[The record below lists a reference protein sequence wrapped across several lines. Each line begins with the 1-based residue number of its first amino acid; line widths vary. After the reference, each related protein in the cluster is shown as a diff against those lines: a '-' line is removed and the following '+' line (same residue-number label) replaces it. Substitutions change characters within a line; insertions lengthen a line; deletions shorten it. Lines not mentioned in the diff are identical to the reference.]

1 MWIVYIILSSL
12 FSSIMTILI
21 KVGVKNIDSVL
32 LLTLRSSIVFIIL
45 WCIIFIY
52 GKNSEIKNITKKEWV
67 YIFVIAIATALTW
80 IFYFLAINKSS
91 VTKVIAMEKISI
103 IITVILSAIF
113 LKEKI
118 TIMTIIGFV
127 VLLFGSLLIVFG

>member
-1 MWIVYIILSSL
+1 
-12 FSSIMTILI
+12 MTILI

-67 YIFVIAIATALTW
+67 YIFIIAIATAFTW

-91 VTKVIAMEKISI
+91 VTKVIDC
-103 IITVILSAIF
+103 
-113 LKEKI
+113 
-118 TIMTIIGFV
+118 
-127 VLLFGSLLIVFG
+127 

>member
-1 MWIVYIILSSL
+1 MWIVYIILSSF

-52 GKNSEIKNITKKEWV
+52 GKNSEIQNITKKEWV
-67 YIFVIAIATALTW
+67 YIYV
-80 IFYFLAINKSS
+80 
-91 VTKVIAMEKISI
+91 
-103 IITVILSAIF
+103 
-113 LKEKI
+113 
-118 TIMTIIGFV
+118 
-127 VLLFGSLLIVFG
+127 

>member
-1 MWIVYIILSSL
+1 MILY
-12 FSSIMTILI
+12 
-21 KVGVKNIDSVL
+21 
-32 LLTLRSSIVFIIL
+32 
-45 WCIIFIY
+45 IFI
-52 GKNSEIKNITKKEWV
+52 
-67 YIFVIAIATALTW
+67 IAIATALTW
-80 IFYFLAINKSS
+80 IFYFLAINRSS